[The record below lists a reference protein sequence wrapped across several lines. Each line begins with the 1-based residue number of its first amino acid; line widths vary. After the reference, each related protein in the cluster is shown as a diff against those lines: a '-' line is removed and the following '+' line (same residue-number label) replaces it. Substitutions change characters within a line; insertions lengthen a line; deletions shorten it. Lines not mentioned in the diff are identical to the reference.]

1 MKRNLTVLLLLC
13 ISVIR
18 MDAQVNVITDDDVK
32 QGTSCDQMKFC
43 INYNMTFVND
53 TMRKPYVINTEPMLL
68 EIGNKVSLFYSDA
81 CSKSDSV
88 NSEIM
93 KRGERTFV
101 CYGNISWRLYRGYPN
116 TDTNTLLDKI
126 GMERFAVT
134 EKAEEPSWK
143 ICSDSTT
150 TLLGYICHLAIAR
163 FKGRLWSAWY
173 TDEISMSSGPWLLYG
188 LPGLVLKAYDT
199 ERQYTFEADGMR
211 QIKDLDIYYKGEKYE
226 SIDRKALNDIYRQY
240 YADPVGY
247 VTNNPSLKVTVTDKN
262 GNPTRGRMNIPYN
275 SIER

>member
-13 ISVIR
+13 ISVFR

-32 QGTSCDQMKFC
+32 QGTPCDQMKFC
-43 INYNMTFVND
+43 INYKMKYVND
-53 TMRKPYVINTEPMLL
+53 TTRKPYVINTEPMLL

-81 CSKSDSV
+81 CNKSDSV
-88 NSEIM
+88 NSEIL

-101 CYGNISWRLYRGYPN
+101 CYGNISWRLYRGYPK

-126 GMERFAVT
+126 GMERFVVT

-143 ICSDSTT
+143 ICSDSATT
-150 TLLGYICHLAIAR
+150 VLGYACHLAITR
-163 FKGRLWSAWY
+163 FKSRLWSAWY
-173 TDEISMSSGPWLLYG
+173 TDEIPMSNGPWLLCG
-188 LPGLVLKAYDT
+188 LPGLILKAYDA
-199 ERQYTFEADGMR
+199 ERQYTFEADGMK

-226 SIDRKALNDIYRQY
+226 SIDRKALNNIYRQY

-247 VTNNPSLKVTVTDKN
+247 VTNNPNLKVTVTDKN